1 MSAAKADAPPAAAY
15 LVKGDDASLVA
26 QATRELLGQLVGERD
41 AGLVVEEF
49 GGSSGDDL
57 DIGTVIDA
65 MLTPSLLVD
74 RRVVVVRDAGRIG
87 AADVTRLVGAL
98 GTAQP
103 SASLVLVS
111 GAGTIPAA
119 LVKAVTAGGGLVETA
134 VGRGRDRQAWIREQ
148 ASAGDVTLDAAS
160 LSLVDEHLGED
171 LGRLSGLLATLAS
184 AYGSGAAIGVEDLRP
199 YLGEAGTVP
208 PWDLTDAIDA
218 GRTEEA
224 LDVLHRMT
232 EAGGRA
238 GPELI
243 VILHRHFSAMLRLD
257 GSDVTSGEEAAALLG
272 LRSAYPAKKALA
284 QAKKLGSERIAQA
297 IGLIADADLDVK
309 GMSALDHEVLLEVL
323 VARLSRL
330 TRTRAAVRR

>member
-148 ASAGDVTLDAAS
+148 ASAGDVKLDAAS

-218 GRTEEA
+218 GRTEERC
-224 LDVLHRMT
+224 V
-232 EAGGRA
+232 
-238 GPELI
+238 
-243 VILHRHFSAMLRLD
+243 
-257 GSDVTSGEEAAALLG
+257 
-272 LRSAYPAKKALA
+272 
-284 QAKKLGSERIAQA
+284 
-297 IGLIADADLDVK
+297 
-309 GMSALDHEVLLEVL
+309 
-323 VARLSRL
+323 
-330 TRTRAAVRR
+330 